1 MNAIADIRLD
11 LSSYD
16 AIIVALSGGKDSI
29 ACLCLLLDAGVDP
42 DRIELWHHDVDG
54 HGGSFM
60 DWPSTLPY
68 VQALA
73 AAFSVPLYCSWRNGG
88 FEAEMLREDRP
99 TAPVWFDTPYGMR
112 SAGGQGRPG
121 TRLRFPQVSA
131 DLSVRWCSSVL
142 KIDVADVAIRGQDR
156 FLGQRTLVVTGERAE
171 ESPSRARYAVLE
183 PHRSDTRT
191 GSRRRRYVDHWRPV
205 HAFPEAQV
213 WDLIARHRITP
224 GAAVSARVRAH
235 VLHEL
240 HLRLGGPVREHP
252 PHGAGL
258 VRAPDGLR
266 EAVRLHHQA
275 QHVARGAG
283 RSRSGL
289 PPGVGAAGPG
299 PRCPERRLACPDPLH
314 GLAAPSRSLWGES
327 RADLRWRK
335 RGRGERNETS

>member
-1 MNAIADIRLD
+1 MNAIGPGHPD
-11 LSSYD
+11 LSSYET
-16 AIIVALSGGKDSI
+16 IIVALSGGKDSV

-73 AAFSVPLYCSWRNGG
+73 AAFALPLYCSWRNGG
-88 FEAEMLREDRP
+88 FEAEMLREDQP

-171 ESPSRARYAVLE
+171 ESASRARYAVLE
-183 PHRSDTRT
+183 PHRADTRT
-191 GSRRRRYVDHWRPV
+191 GSRRRRHVDHWRPV
-205 HAFPEAQV
+205 HSFPEVQV
-213 WDLIARHRITP
+213 WDLMARHRITP
-224 GAAVSARVRAH
+224 ALPYQLGFGRMSCMNCIFGSAAQFASIRFMAPDWFARLVAYEKRFGCTIKRNLSLEELADRGQIYRP
-235 VLHEL
+235 VLE
-240 HLRLGGPVREHP
+240 RPD
-252 PHGAGL
+252 L
-258 VRAPDGLR
+258 VRAALSDTWRGPILGGDW
-266 EAVRLHHQA
+266 RLPA
-275 QHVARGAG
+275 GAFG
-283 RSRSGL
+283 ER
-289 PPGVGAAGPG
+289 AGP
-299 PRCPERRLACPDPLH
+299 
-314 GLAAPSRSLWGES
+314 
-327 RADLRWRK
+327 
-335 RGRGERNETS
+335 T